1 MHTAMAT
8 PAFPRRPRQSGHAM
22 LEASLV
28 IVPLLAILLGIFD
41 AGQML
46 YIQQTLTERVRA
58 AARYGA
64 VHAAD
69 LPAVRNMV
77 LYGDPRPTGNAIP
90 GLRPTDV
97 QVIREGQGTAED
109 RIQVTVSGMRYSLI
123 TPLLAGTR
131 DLRQVSATLPV
142 ESPE

>member
-1 MHTAMAT
+1 MDM
-8 PAFPRRPRQSGHAM
+8 PASPRPSRRPRQSGHAM
-22 LEASLV
+22 LETGLV

-41 AGQML
+41 VGQML
-46 YIQQTLTERVRA
+46 YVQQTLTERVRA

-77 LYGDPRPTGNAIP
+77 LYGATRPAGTAIL

-97 QVIREGQGTAED
+97 LVIREGQGTAED
-109 RIQVTVSGMRYSLI
+109 RIRITVSGLRYSLI

-131 DLRQVSATLPV
+131 DLRSVSATLPV
-142 ESPE
+142 ESAE